1 MFETSSTVRYF
12 SPCLKRW
19 ALLSACVLA
28 LMVGFGPGWA
38 ADPAFDMGVRL
49 YNQRSYRAALAH
61 FENSLR
67 ANPQSAT
74 VLYYIGLCNQQ
85 LGDFVRAKQAYRS
98 VCQQFAGSPEAEMSA
113 SVLRRVDPSFAATQS
128 NAGASGASARGEPAH
143 PTTSLS
149 AAELKSLPNS
159 AKVPFTRGAGRH
171 LYIDAQVNGRPIKVM
186 FDTGAEVCLFG
197 SNHLAQAGVS
207 TQTEGPPVPISGVG
221 GVVYAKSMVVDIAV
235 GPIRRKIPVLVQPDL
250 ATAPL
255 LGQTFFQGFE
265 YRIDN
270 QAGLI
275 AFSKKG
281 AGVVDRDTPLDSVAV
296 PFTKAGNSMVVDV
309 EVNGQ
314 PYPFYFDTG
323 ASGNVMSMIDAKRL
337 GIAIGADADMVVSR
351 GVGGT
356 MPGFNIKLDR
366 MRLGPI
372 LKTNVPVTVLMLGPD
387 RPLLGQTFFGDRQFT
402 IDNDKGVIRFFH

>member
-1 MFETSSTVRYF
+1 
-12 SPCLKRW
+12 
-19 ALLSACVLA
+19 
-28 LMVGFGPGWA
+28 
-38 ADPAFDMGVRL
+38 
-49 YNQRSYRAALAH
+49 
-61 FENSLR
+61 
-67 ANPQSAT
+67 
-74 VLYYIGLCNQQ
+74 
-85 LGDFVRAKQAYRS
+85 
-98 VCQQFAGSPEAEMSA
+98 
-113 SVLRRVDPSFAATQS
+113 
-128 NAGASGASARGEPAH
+128 
-143 PTTSLS
+143 
-149 AAELKSLPNS
+149 
-159 AKVPFTRGAGRH
+159 
-171 LYIDAQVNGRPIKVM
+171 
-186 FDTGAEVCLFG
+186 
-197 SNHLAQAGVS
+197 
-207 TQTEGPPVPISGVG
+207 
-221 GVVYAKSMVVDIAV
+221 
-235 GPIRRKIPVLVQPDL
+235 
-250 ATAPL
+250 
-255 LGQTFFQGFE
+255 
-265 YRIDN
+265 RIDN

-337 GIAIGADADMVVSR
+337 GIAIGEDAEMVVSR

-356 MPGFNIKLDR
+356 MPGFNIKLER